1 VKRRDFST
9 VVDVREMAF
18 SPTLPATTWEPP
30 AGDADVFRTTPDM
43 LEGLLYIVM
52 NSLKTGAQD
61 TPWISA
67 K

>member
-1 VKRRDFST
+1 
-9 VVDVREMAF
+9 VVEVREMTF
-18 SPTLPATTWEPP
+18 SPALPASTWEPP
-30 AGDADVFRTTPDM
+30 SETVDIFRTSPDM

-52 NSLKTGAQD
+52 NSLKSGSTD

>member
-9 VVDVREMAF
+9 VVEVREMTF
-18 SPTLPATTWEPP
+18 SPALPTSTWEPP
-30 AGDADVFRTTPDM
+30 ADTADIFRTSPDM

-52 NSLKTGAQD
+52 NSLKSGAQD
-61 TPWISA
+61 TPWVSA